1 MAKMTE
7 YMRGFED
14 GLDLAVRITRKNGL
28 HGLEDEIKY
37 RNITGFHTKMPKQDM
52 NNLTYQVKDKLMSHL
67 MVLVFAAVHDEFGFG
82 EKRCQRFMDG
92 LNRGADYL
100 LEDLATWDDYIQA
113 IKEETGLKLEI
124 RWK

>member
-7 YMRGFED
+7 YMKGFED

-82 EKRCQRFMDG
+82 MKRCQRLWDKIDE
-92 LNRGADYL
+92 GAEYL
-100 LEDLATWDDYIQA
+100 CCDAATWDDYVQA
-113 IKEETGLKLEI
+113 IGEEIGLQIELKD
-124 RWK
+124 